1 MDRPHLVIHSSVDE
15 YWGCFHFWAT
25 MSHTPVN
32 THVEVLV
39 CTYVFH
45 SLVIYLGMKSLG
57 FLRNGQTI
65 FHKDYTLYIP
75 TSDAWRI
82 QFLHIVASTYYFLLL
97 LVCNEGSLFSLS
109 VPSCPLVPR
118 FPGCF
123 LAALGALLQWS
134 SWDYCVQNS
143 YFKLSLSPS
152 KYSHPIC

>member
-1 MDRPHLVIHSSVDE
+1 
-15 YWGCFHFWAT
+15 

-75 TSDAWRI
+75 TSDA
-82 QFLHIVASTYYFLLL
+82 
-97 LVCNEGSLFSLS
+97 
-109 VPSCPLVPR
+109 
-118 FPGCF
+118 
-123 LAALGALLQWS
+123 
-134 SWDYCVQNS
+134 
-143 YFKLSLSPS
+143 
-152 KYSHPIC
+152 